1 MGDQNTS
8 KSLAHPSPCSLITRN
23 SDCDNADWD
32 NGGASGKG
40 KGQEESGKNNS
51 EEGEGVGRS
60 GEDWEGGR
68 LMNKGGEEPVGY
80 KGHQF
85 IGVNMPLLRK
95 RILSVTYA
103 VKR

>member
-8 KSLAHPSPCSLITRN
+8 KSLAHPSPCSLIARH
-23 SDCDNADWD
+23 SDCDNADGD

-68 LMNKGGEEPVGY
+68 LVNKGGEEPVGY

>member
-1 MGDQNTS
+1 MDDQNTA
-8 KSLAHPSPCSLITRN
+8 KSLAHPSPCSLITRH

-40 KGQEESGKNNS
+40 KGQEESGRNNS

-68 LMNKGGEEPVGY
+68 LMNKGGDEPVGY

-85 IGVNMPLLRK
+85 IGVNLPLLRK
-95 RILSVTYA
+95 CILSVTYA